1 MSGETG
7 DEAMKVTVEI
17 DCTPDEARRFL
28 GLPDVAPM
36 QDVVLAKLQE
46 RVLGAV
52 DAVAP
57 EALLKAWI
65 PLAPEQVQQAMMAFL
80 SAFGRAKG

>member
-1 MSGETG
+1 MSDEAGE
-7 DEAMKVTVEI
+7 EAMKVTVEI

-36 QDVVLAKLQE
+36 QDAVLAKLQE
-46 RVLGAV
+46 RILGAV
-52 DAVAP
+52 DTAAP
-57 EALLKAWI
+57 EALLKAWL

-80 SAFGRAKG
+80 SAFGRAKS